1 MADEMNTEQAE
12 PSQSANGASPEPD
25 GVSWL
30 LKQIEET
37 FGQITEEEWAR
48 MNIPSD
54 AGVQYKHYLY
64 GSPKRP
70 VPNLLSE

>member
-1 MADEMNTEQAE
+1 MADEANTEQRE
-12 PSQSANGASPEPD
+12 LRQSANGASAEPD

-54 AGVQYKHYLY
+54 AAVQYKHYLH

-70 VPNLLSE
+70 VPNLQCE